1 MKQVNQVIDEIRAIF
16 LSQGDEQYYG
26 EPVSQFEHAAQSA
39 ILAEKSG
46 FDAEVQ
52 IAAFLHDIGHLLPAA
67 SEEELMANYGRKDHE
82 GVAADWLRDRGF
94 SEKIAVL
101 VENHVNAKR
110 YLCYANPAYYN
121 HLSDAS
127 KQTLAFQGGK
137 MEQVEVE
144 AFEKNPYFD
153 LIIRMRRWDEAAKV
167 EHQQLPDL
175 DYFLKICEDYLAHSI
190 NVSE

>member
-1 MKQVNQVIDEIRAIF
+1 MTDISKVIDEIREIF

-46 FDAEVQ
+46 FDKDVQ
-52 IAAFLHDIGHLLPAA
+52 IAAFLHDIGHLLPAT

-121 HLSDAS
+121 NLSEAS
-127 KQTLAFQGGK
+127 KQTLEFQGGK
-137 MEQVEVE
+137 MEKEE
-144 AFEKNPYFD
+144 AGIFEQNPYFD
-153 LIIRMRRWDEAAKV
+153 VIIRMRRWDEAAKV
-167 EHQQLPDL
+167 ENQQLPDL
-175 DYFLKICEDYLAHSI
+175 DHFLKICEDYLRK
-190 NVSE
+190 

>member
-1 MKQVNQVIDEIRAIF
+1 MKEINKVIDEIREIF
-16 LSQGDEQYYG
+16 LSQGDEEYYG
-26 EPVSQFEHAAQSA
+26 EPVSQYEHAAQSA

-46 FDAEVQ
+46 FDEDVQ

-110 YLCYANPAYYN
+110 YLCYANPSYYN
-121 HLSDAS
+121 NLSEAS
-127 KQTLAFQGGK
+127 RQTLEFQGGK
-137 MEQVEVE
+137 MEKEEAE
-144 AFEKNPYFD
+144 AFEKNIYFD
-153 LIIRMRRWDEAAKV
+153 VIIRMRRWDEAAKV

-175 DYFLKICEDYLAHSI
+175 DHFLKICEDYLQ
-190 NVSE
+190 NN